1 MLHGRNRKCDR
12 NEAAEGGARYA
23 FKRPRRCGSPVLPH
37 EPLRLVP
44 AATTRQSFNPQC
56 QKEAF
61 QPRFRGVSSRFGF
74 RRRAAARRPEG
85 KGGGG
90 SRISEAG
97 PSFPR
102 RGGADRAWPM
112 LLRPSLLVLLQ
123 LQAAPSLAWLLS
135 PASGGSF
142 ISSRPGSH
150 GLLCKAAVS
159 SSRTATARQRLGAA
173 PRIKKMT
180 VDGRGGGDDQS
191 EFTPTVLPGISQV
204 RICWILPDT
213 GSHSTRQS

>member
-1 MLHGRNRKCDR
+1 MLHSRNRKCDR
-12 NEAAEGGARYA
+12 NEAAEGGARNA

-37 EPLRLVP
+37 EPLLLVP

-61 QPRFRGVSSRFGF
+61 QPRFRGVSSPFGF

-85 KGGGG
+85 TGGGG
-90 SRISEAG
+90 SRIPEAG
-97 PSFPR
+97 PSQDG
-102 RGGADRAWPM
+102 GGADRAWPM
-112 LLRPSLLVLLQ
+112 LLRPSLLVLLL

-150 GLLCKAAVS
+150 GLLRKAAVS
-159 SSRTATARQRLGAA
+159 SRRTPTARQRLGA
-173 PRIKKMT
+173 RIKKMT

-204 RICWILPDT
+204 RICWLLPYT